1 VSRSLLA
8 ILAVLLAA
16 GCQDAP
22 AGPVAVRNPDYLVA
36 RPIRRE
42 ADAEHTIRVDL
53 PMAGGGYGFAATA
66 PLLDMSSFDL
76 GRSKFFGD
84 RTSTV
89 GPAAI
94 WIPVRPEAS
103 ARLQQWSA
111 RAATD
116 GDLLGLF
123 LNGKLVSAP
132 RMHTAVGGGIVVP
145 VASKSDGDAVLRA
158 LRNGGAPG

>member
-1 VSRSLLA
+1 MRRPPLA
-8 ILAVLLAA
+8 LLAVLRAA
-16 GCQDAP
+16 GCQDKP

-36 RPIRRE
+36 RPIRRD

-53 PMAGGGYGFAATA
+53 PMANGGYGFAASA
-66 PLLDMSSFDL
+66 PLLDMTSFDL
-76 GRSKFFGD
+76 GGSKFLGE

-94 WIPVRPEAS
+94 WVPLRPEAS
-103 ARLQQWSA
+103 ARLQEWSA
-111 RAATD
+111 RAATN

-123 LNGKLVSAP
+123 LNGRLVAAP
-132 RMHTAVGGGIVVP
+132 RMKTAVGGGIAVP
-145 VASKSDGDAVLRA
+145 VASKNDGDALLRA